1 MKISYR
7 KGGTMIGAKIKE
19 YLQEHGIKQ
28 SFIAQQTGLTDQIIS
43 DICNR
48 DRKVD
53 ALENY
58 KICKVLELPS
68 DYFVKQILE

>member
-1 MKISYR
+1 
-7 KGGTMIGAKIKE
+7 MIGAKIKE

-28 SFIAQQTGLTDQIIS
+28 SFIAQQTGMTDQIIS

-58 KICKVLELPS
+58 KICKVLDLPS
-68 DYFVKQILE
+68 DYFVKQILD